1 VKLAEIDMQC
11 SFRVLVG
18 TDRSQVA
25 AMVLSPDSPP
35 AARTTGTHRATS
47 GCS

>member
-1 VKLAEIDMQC
+1 VKLTEIDMQC

-18 TDRSQVA
+18 TDRWQVA